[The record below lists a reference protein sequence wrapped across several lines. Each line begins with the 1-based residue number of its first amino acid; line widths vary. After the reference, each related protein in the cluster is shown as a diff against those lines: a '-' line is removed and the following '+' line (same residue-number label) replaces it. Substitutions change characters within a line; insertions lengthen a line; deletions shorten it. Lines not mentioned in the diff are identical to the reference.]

1 MTMMMTM
8 TTMMM
13 MVIVIIAWSS
23 SSSPY
28 LSWSCSGITVRPWGA
43 SRHFPRWVQT
53 ISEGPQWCWGAI
65 SILFLGDYDGIEDHD
80 DDDDDD
86 DSKEEK
92 DGKPSATSTFSI
104 CSAYSIPE
112 TTRSYPPHLLH
123 PKIFTIVVI
132 STADHLLSRIDRG
145 ISTRPWSG
153 AERGWNWTFSQ
164 NLPVIV
170 MRMMMMKEIQK

>member
-1 MTMMMTM
+1 
-8 TTMMM
+8 M

-65 SILFLGDYDGIEDHD
+65 SILFLGEYEGIEDHD

-92 DGKPSATSTFSI
+92 DGKPSATSTFSCYIQFVQHIQYQQKQQEATHLI
-104 CSAYSIPE
+104 CFILKSSPLLSFQRQIIFCPGSTAGFQPDLGPE
-112 TTRSYPPHLLH
+112 QREVETELFL
-123 PKIFTIVVI
+123 KIF
-132 STADHLLSRIDRG
+132 L
-145 ISTRPWSG
+145 W
-153 AERGWNWTFSQ
+153 
-164 NLPVIV
+164 
-170 MRMMMMKEIQK
+170 